1 MKTLSRAITAQI
13 FTDTETYNALRQQW
27 RVLLHSDRRH
37 ELSAA
42 HHLLYLTLL
51 GKDWRKGFTP
61 LTNQRKLANGGFYQ
75 WGLFRAMALFHSEQH
90 EAWLLAPFDGLV
102 TPRMLRAVRELV
114 PKVSPYTY
122 RSAEFAPGRLPFEA
136 YEVPATVTIAP
147 TPSKKEAVHA

>member
-1 MKTLSRAITAQI
+1 MNTLSRAITAQI

-27 RVLLHSDRRH
+27 RALLNSDRRH

-42 HHLLYLTLL
+42 HHLLYLALL

-61 LTNQRKLANGGFYQ
+61 LTNQRKLANGAFYQ

-102 TPRMLRAVRELV
+102 TPEMLRAIRKLV
-114 PKVSPYTY
+114 PKVSPYIY
-122 RSAEFAPGRLPFEA
+122 SLAEFAPGQFPFEA
-136 YEVPATVTIAP
+136 YEVPATVTVASMP
-147 TPSKKEAVHA
+147 PKKEAIHA